1 MNLIKCPE
9 CGRLVSIHAANC
21 IYCGAPLQTAP
32 QPPET
37 PLQPPAGWAPPAEEA
52 PRRSNRTLL
61 TVLIVALVLAL
72 GLLGFAVWY
81 ALTPDEDVAAADS
94 TVATAADP
102 APAVAT
108 TAPTAA
114 APAKTAQAALQPNTT
129 YECSGRMVQDC
140 SMTIR
145 VFTYDRVE
153 AVFRNDVTGD
163 SFRMHGHFDP
173 AVNRLVLQ
181 GKADYFW
188 TFKLT
193 AYDGGKRFSGQ
204 ASCSRWDLEM
214 YLNTNR
220 SYANS

>member
-1 MNLIKCPE
+1 M
-9 CGRLVSIHAANC
+9 VSSHASTC
-21 IYCGAPLQTAP
+21 IFCGAPLQTSPPPMTPP
-32 QPPET
+32 QPPT
-37 PLQPPAGWAPPAEEA
+37 DGGHTAYAGTDPATGGWELSTEEA

-61 TVLIVALVLAL
+61 TLLIVVLVLSL

-81 ALTPDEDVAAADS
+81 ALTPDEDIAVADTTAVAAEE
-94 TVATAADP
+94 P
-102 APAVAT
+102 ASAAT
-108 TAPTAA
+108 TQAA
-114 APAKTAQAALQPNTT
+114 TSQAALQTFTT

-153 AVFRNDVTGD
+153 ASFRNDVTGD
-163 SFRMHGHFDP
+163 HFSMHGHFDP
-173 AVNRLVLQ
+173 AGNQLVLQ

-193 AYDGGKRFSGQ
+193 AFDGGKRFSGQ